1 MEEIKK
7 WLWCIALG
15 AVLFLLQKSCNNEN
29 NSTPIHSTNTNTG
42 ITQQELERLK
52 APSSSNNRPQ
62 NKLGTALNKV
72 NSTASVS
79 LHCSYDNREHTFTT
93 KFTNNTSKTVLKIAV
108 KISIKDLSME
118 YDMFDTRQYKYQ
130 TIIYD
135 VEIPKGESVTQT
147 RTVYIEDYSEYDGAF
162 IDWVRYYN
170 N

>member
-1 MEEIKK
+1 
-7 WLWCIALG
+7 
-15 AVLFLLQKSCNNEN
+15 
-29 NSTPIHSTNTNTG
+29 
-42 ITQQELERLK
+42 
-52 APSSSNNRPQ
+52 
-62 NKLGTALNKV
+62 
-72 NSTASVS
+72 
-79 LHCSYDNREHTFTT
+79 
-93 KFTNNTSKTVLKIAV
+93 
-108 KISIKDLSME
+108 ME